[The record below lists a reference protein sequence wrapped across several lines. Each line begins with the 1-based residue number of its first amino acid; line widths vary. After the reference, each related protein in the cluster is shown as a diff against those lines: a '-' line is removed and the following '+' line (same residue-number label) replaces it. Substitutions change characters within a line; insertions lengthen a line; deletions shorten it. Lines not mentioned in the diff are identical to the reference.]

1 MKKPMVYSQE
11 TRLTALSVAFLPGCA
26 ETRPISDAARSG
38 AAYFDLEL
46 SNGDPNATAAGAG
59 GVLLSEGLHLSRVGQ
74 SRSETAGR
82 SPTCLSPI
90 GLQQID
96 RHLKDLTVTVRV
108 PFRMKTNTAIL
119 AMWSPRCGLWHS
131 GGESNAQP
139 ATHNRPHNS
148 L

>member
-1 MKKPMVYSQE
+1 MFHSQE
-11 TRLTALSVAFLPGCA
+11 TRFAAFFVAFLSGCA

-46 SNGDPNATAAGAG
+46 SNGDTNATAARAG

-74 SRSETAGR
+74 SRSETEVS
-82 SPTCLSPI
+82 SPTCRSPN

-96 RHLKDLTVTVRV
+96 RHLKDLTMTVRV
-108 PFRMKTNTAIL
+108 PFRMKTNTANL
-119 AMWSPRCGLWHS
+119 AMWSSGCGLWHS
-131 GGESNAQP
+131 GGDSNAQP
-139 ATHNRPHNS
+139 ATHNRPHDS